1 MNKVSSRILAIVA
14 FVILLC
20 PGSNARATGDWIIEN
35 PTIQVQEDSERTIYS
50 AMMSYQGRLLEDGL
64 AVSGVREMT
73 FSLWT
78 AVTGGTEIWDMAP
91 INVTVSNGLFQ
102 VNLGP
107 FDETTIRMMKTAL
120 WLEVE
125 IDGTVLPRQR
135 LMGAPFAF
143 SLAPGSEV
151 TGSTVYAMFSAHNDT
166 GNGIMGSSVDDIGV
180 LGTSISGSGVVGR
193 STNAAGVF
201 GESTSDHGLQAV
213 GYGPGLGGAALMSTA
228 NSDSGVG
235 ILAVANSS
243 NATIISRNNGAG
255 ALFEGYAGDADEF
268 VPEFVVQ
275 NNGTVQQEASAFGL
289 VKAGAVINCNGASS
303 SLMSSFTN
311 VIGAPP
317 LAIDN
322 VSVPGAGFCVVDLG
336 FPLSGRYW
344 SATIPT
350 PTFQF
355 VSCYTPGD
363 PTKLTCTM
371 FDLSA
376 NLSSGYIMLLVY

>member
-107 FDETTIRMMKTAL
+107 FDETTIRIMKTAL

-193 STNAAGVF
+193 SANAAGVF

-243 NATIISRNNGAG
+243 NATIISRNNAAG
-255 ALFEGYAGDADEF
+255 ALFEGYAGDDDEF

-275 NNGTVQQEASAFGL
+275 NNGTVQQELGASGL
-289 VKAGAVINCNGASS
+289 VKAGYLLYCANSDSEITRGFN
-303 SLMSSFTN
+303 N
-311 VIGAPP
+311 VIGSGPTSISN
-317 LAIDN
+317 L
-322 VSVPGAGFCVVDLG
+322 GTGFCLLDMG
-336 FPLSGRYW
+336 FDISESYW
-344 SATIPT
+344 VTSNPAPV
-350 PTFQF
+350 PFF
-355 VSCYTPGD
+355 VSCDLYTDTQLWCQVFNPDG
-363 PTKLTCTM
+363 TTM
-371 FDLSA
+371 V
-376 NLSSGYIMLLVY
+376 NGNIMLLFY